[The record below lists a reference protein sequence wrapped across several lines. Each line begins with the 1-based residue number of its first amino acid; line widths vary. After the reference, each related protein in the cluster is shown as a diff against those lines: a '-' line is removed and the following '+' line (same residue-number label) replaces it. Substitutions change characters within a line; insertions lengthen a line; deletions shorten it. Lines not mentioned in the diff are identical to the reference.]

1 MAPVVV
7 MVDEPLLIVPKPV
20 LMLPE
25 FRTPTV
31 VAEVVTTPDARDVPD
46 NALAATVPPLF
57 DAACA
62 WFALA
67 NPVEEIVGVVRV
79 RPARVAD
86 HAGTPDARCRTVL
99 SAPLPSRDSWDVLE
113 AYMMSPAA

>member
-7 MVDEPLLIVPKPV
+7 MVDEPLLIVPNPDVIEPAFKA
-20 LMLPE
+20 
-25 FRTPTV
+25 PTV
-31 VAEVVTTPDARDVPD
+31 V
-46 NALAATVPPLF
+46 NVPPLLL
-57 DAACA
+57 AACA

-86 HAGTPDARCRTVL
+86 HAGMPDARCRTVL
-99 SAPLPSRDSWDVLE
+99 SAPLPSLDNWDEDE
-113 AYMMSPAA
+113 A